1 MPGFHKNRHWK
12 YCAQESIHLFY
23 SSAVQRVR
31 LAIIRLSMT
40 HSNATVSPLVA
51 ENLSLL
57 TALEAEY
64 GVLDLACGS
73 GRNGLHLISNDIA
86 VTFADHD
93 AAALA
98 EVEAA
103 LPGGNNLGKIWLV
116 DLEKGQ
122 SDPLAGMQFDAI
134 LVFNYLHRPL
144 MNAIGRAI
152 KSGGLLF
159 YETFTTAQREFGRP
173 SNPDFLLRPGE
184 LREFFV
190 DWEILQYFE
199 GERDNPQRAVASLI
213 ARKPGPRAR

>member
-1 MPGFHKNRHWK
+1 
-12 YCAQESIHLFY
+12 
-23 SSAVQRVR
+23 
-31 LAIIRLSMT
+31 MT
-40 HSNATVSPLVA
+40 HSNATVSQLVA

-57 TALEAEY
+57 TALKAEY

-73 GRNGLHLISNDIA
+73 GRNGMHLISNNIA
-86 VTFADHD
+86 VTFADHN

-103 LPGGNNLGKIWLV
+103 LPKGSSLGKTWLV
-116 DLEKGQ
+116 DLETGQ

-184 LREFFV
+184 LREYFV
-190 DWEILQYFE
+190 DWELLQYFE
-199 GERDNPQRAVASLI
+199 GERDNPKRAVASLI
-213 ARKPGPRAR
+213 ARKPGHQAG

>member
-1 MPGFHKNRHWK
+1 
-12 YCAQESIHLFY
+12 
-23 SSAVQRVR
+23 
-31 LAIIRLSMT
+31 MT

-57 TALEAEY
+57 TALPAEY

-73 GRNGLHLISNDIA
+73 GRNGLHLVRNNIA
-86 VTFADHD
+86 VTFADHN

-98 EVEAA
+98 AIESS
-103 LPGGNNLGKIWLV
+103 LPSGSGLVKTWLV
-116 DLEKGQ
+116 DLEAGQ
-122 SDPLAGMQFDAI
+122 SDPLAGKQFDAI

-152 KSGGLLF
+152 KSGGLVF

-184 LREFFV
+184 LQEYFV
-190 DWEILQYFE
+190 DWEIVQYFE
-199 GERDNPQRAVASLI
+199 GERENPQRAVASLI
-213 ARKPGPRAR
+213 ASKPGPQAG